1 MTSTTSSQAQAG
13 QAKRT
18 SFGGFPGGGASI
30 FLDRSKA
37 GFRGSTPDSEA
48 LASSDD
54 EQDHHLRLHPVTSNP
69 GPKPVRRL
77 SWLTDMQQVPN
88 RKGSLGGNGPFAPA
102 SPNTTAS
109 PNDQTPWGGN
119 VASSTGSTIG
129 RGHATST
136 SFPWGNPIW
145 NNDPQKGPP
154 QRLTEVLPSPTSMV
168 SPGSTSLYTEEP
180 LHSPPLSQ
188 ENMADSA
195 IPFAIPL
202 QPTLKTYRSQ
212 SYSVGQL
219 DPESSNLPSNSYGG
233 YNAYGRS
240 RNGAPYAGLQHRPSR
255 PSMLGDL
262 SHDPPLLEQLREVED
277 DEESSNGSETDVQLS
292 AQETKIQQ
300 LATENAML
308 RQAAA
313 ERSESAKLRNRAAT
327 SITSKA
333 LRSSAQVYSQHSRD
347 PLAEETEYALYDFED
362 PETPKLYKYE
372 SVNGR
377 RSSEY
382 ATKSSPHYTVAGI
395 PENRTLESVKKG
407 HWQSSLGFGGM
418 GEPPQ
423 SRRHSFADVPTR
435 QNSIGSAGDSQ
446 NGHSAGDIGLRS
458 NGRHGSPGG
467 YSDALA
473 RPSQGDGSEC
483 THFHS
488 PQIMQERYLG
498 LEHLRDR
505 NFAVAYFSR
514 RDPSVRSGEGHGSA
528 VNHHQ
533 EYMQSQYGRSQHLGH
548 LQARPSQLLYIVTFK
563 AQRADVFYV
572 QEGTGLQVKKGDL
585 VIVEAD
591 RGADLGTVA
600 SNNVPFAEAKELK
613 DRYMQE
619 HYNWLMVFSR
629 HGQDGTVAGP
639 NPNGQPN
646 TSNSAIEGMS
656 GSPGQVGPQDLPNSE
671 LKPKMIKRLAQPHE
685 IQTLRD
691 KEGNE
696 AKAKRVC
703 QQKVVEHRLN
713 MEILEAEF
721 QMWVV
726 SEICHGLGLMPF
738 RDWKKL
744 TFYYF
749 ADEYINFNSLVT
761 DLFKIYKTR
770 IWMSAINPASFQ
782 TPAGGLQLPGGIGS
796 SVFSADTDQYS
807 NRHPQRQYPMSTSS
821 GPNQA
826 PLGAFDHAWSASRD
840 NATVGPIAFPQLY
853 AQPFPSHDLDV
864 RSLDQYPIEYRQG
877 LHQVLN
883 IHSPFNSPGYNAP
896 NPHHSSSFTARP
908 QSGNGGIQAS
918 HVFGRDWNQS
928 FQGLSLNP

>member
-1 MTSTTSSQAQAG
+1 MTSTTNPQVQAG

-54 EQDHHLRLHPVTSNP
+54 EQDHHVRLHPVTSNP
-69 GPKPVRRL
+69 GPKSVRRL
-77 SWLTDMQQVPN
+77 SWLTEVQQLPN
-88 RKGSLGGNGPFAPA
+88 RKGSLGGNGPFPPA
-102 SPNTTAS
+102 SPNTAAS

-119 VASSTGSTIG
+119 VGSSTGAAIG

-136 SFPWGNPIW
+136 SFPWGNTIW

-168 SPGSTSLYTEEP
+168 PPGSAGLYTEEP
-180 LHSPPLSQ
+180 LHSPPQSQ
-188 ENMADSA
+188 ENMADAA

-219 DPESSNLPSNSYGG
+219 DPETSNLPPANYNS
-233 YNAYGRS
+233 YNAYGRL

-262 SHDPPLLEQLREVED
+262 SHDPPLLEQLREVDD
-277 DEESSNGSETDVQLS
+277 DEEGSNSSEADIQLS
-292 AQETKIQQ
+292 AQETKIHQ
-300 LATENAML
+300 LAMENAML

-327 SITSKA
+327 GVTSKA
-333 LRSSAQVYSQHSRD
+333 TRSSAQTYSQQAQDSM
-347 PLAEETEYALYDFED
+347 AEETEYALCDFED
-362 PETPKLYKYE
+362 HEVPRLYKYE
-372 SVNGR
+372 GLNGR

-382 ATKSSPHYTVAGI
+382 ATKSSTQYTVAGN

-407 HWQSSLGFGGM
+407 HWQSSLGFGGI

-446 NGHSAGDIGLRS
+446 NGHSAADLGVRPT
-458 NGRHGSPGG
+458 GRQGSPGA
-467 YSDALA
+467 YSDGLA
-473 RPSQGDGSEC
+473 RPSQGDSSEY
-483 THFHS
+483 TRFHS
-488 PQIMQERYLG
+488 PQAMQERSLE

-514 RDPSVRSGEGHGSA
+514 RDLSMRSGEGHGSSA
-528 VNHHQ
+528 NPHQ
-533 EYMQSQYGRSQHLGH
+533 EYTQSQYGRSQHLGH
-548 LQARPSQLLYIVTFK
+548 LQARSSQVLYIVTFK

-591 RGADLGTVA
+591 RGADLGTIA
-600 SNNVPFAEAKELK
+600 SSDVLFTEAKELK

-629 HGQDGTVAGP
+629 HGQNGTVAGP
-639 NPNGQPN
+639 NPNGQSN
-646 TSNSAIEGMS
+646 ASNSAVGGLS
-656 GSPGQVGPQDLPNSE
+656 GSPGQVGPQDLPSSE

-703 QQKVVEHRLN
+703 QQKVIEHRLN

-721 QMWVV
+721 QM
-726 SEICHGLGLMPF
+726 
-738 RDWKKL
+738 
-744 TFYYF
+744 
-749 ADEYINFNSLVT
+749 
-761 DLFKIYKTR
+761 
-770 IWMSAINPASFQ
+770 
-782 TPAGGLQLPGGIGS
+782 
-796 SVFSADTDQYS
+796 
-807 NRHPQRQYPMSTSS
+807 
-821 GPNQA
+821 
-826 PLGAFDHAWSASRD
+826 
-840 NATVGPIAFPQLY
+840 
-853 AQPFPSHDLDV
+853 
-864 RSLDQYPIEYRQG
+864 
-877 LHQVLN
+877 
-883 IHSPFNSPGYNAP
+883 
-896 NPHHSSSFTARP
+896 
-908 QSGNGGIQAS
+908 
-918 HVFGRDWNQS
+918 
-928 FQGLSLNP
+928 

>member
-1 MTSTTSSQAQAG
+1 MTSTASSQAQAG

-77 SWLTDMQQVPN
+77 SWLTEVQQVPN
-88 RKGSLGGNGPFAPA
+88 RKGSLGGNGPFPPA

-109 PNDQTPWGGN
+109 PSDQSPWGGN
-119 VASSTGSTIG
+119 VGSGTGSTIG

-136 SFPWGNPIW
+136 SFPWGNTIW

-168 SPGSTSLYTEEP
+168 PPGSAGIYTEEP
-180 LHSPPLSQ
+180 LQSPPLSQ

-219 DPESSNLPSNSYGG
+219 DPESSNLPPNNYSS
-233 YNAYGRS
+233 YNAYGRP

-262 SHDPPLLEQLREVED
+262 SHDPPLLEQLREVDD
-277 DEESSNGSETDVQLS
+277 DEEGSNGSETDVQLS

-300 LATENAML
+300 LAMENAML

-313 ERSESAKLRNRAAT
+313 ERSESAKVRNRAAA
-327 SITSKA
+327 SIASKA
-333 LRSSAQVYSQHSRD
+333 PRSSAQLYSQLAHD
-347 PLAEETEYALYDFED
+347 PMAEETEYALCDFED
-362 PETPKLYKYE
+362 PELPKLYKYE
-372 SVNGR
+372 GLNGR

-382 ATKSSPHYTVAGI
+382 ATKSGTQYTVAGN

-407 HWQSSLGFGGM
+407 HWQSSLGFGGI
-418 GEPPQ
+418 GEPSQ

-446 NGHSAGDIGLRS
+446 NGHSVADIGLRP
-458 NGRHGSPGG
+458 NGKHGSPGG
-467 YSDALA
+467 FSDGLA
-473 RPSQGDGSEC
+473 RPSQGDSSKY

-488 PQIMQERYLG
+488 PQAMQERSLE
-498 LEHLRDR
+498 LEHLRNR

-514 RDPSVRSGEGHGSA
+514 RDPSLRIGESTGSPA
-528 VNHHQ
+528 NPHQ
-533 EYMQSQYGRSQHLGH
+533 EYTQSQYGRSQHLGH
-548 LQARPSQLLYIVTFK
+548 LQARPTQLLYIVTFK

-591 RGADLGTVA
+591 RGADLGTIA
-600 SNNVPFAEAKELK
+600 SSNVLFAEAKELK

-629 HGQDGTVAGP
+629 HGQNGTVAGP

-646 TSNSAIEGMS
+646 PSNSTVGGLSA
-656 GSPGQVGPQDLPNSE
+656 SPGQVGLQDLPSSE

-703 QQKVVEHRLN
+703 QQKVIEHRLN

-721 QMWVV
+721 QM
-726 SEICHGLGLMPF
+726 
-738 RDWKKL
+738 
-744 TFYYF
+744 
-749 ADEYINFNSLVT
+749 
-761 DLFKIYKTR
+761 
-770 IWMSAINPASFQ
+770 
-782 TPAGGLQLPGGIGS
+782 
-796 SVFSADTDQYS
+796 
-807 NRHPQRQYPMSTSS
+807 
-821 GPNQA
+821 
-826 PLGAFDHAWSASRD
+826 
-840 NATVGPIAFPQLY
+840 
-853 AQPFPSHDLDV
+853 
-864 RSLDQYPIEYRQG
+864 
-877 LHQVLN
+877 
-883 IHSPFNSPGYNAP
+883 
-896 NPHHSSSFTARP
+896 
-908 QSGNGGIQAS
+908 
-918 HVFGRDWNQS
+918 
-928 FQGLSLNP
+928 

>member
-1 MTSTTSSQAQAG
+1 MTSSTSSQAQPG
-13 QAKRT
+13 QVKRT

-77 SWLTDMQQVPN
+77 SWLSEVQQVPN
-88 RKGSLGGNGPFAPA
+88 RKASLGGNGTFAPA
-102 SPNTTAS
+102 SPNTTTS
-109 PNDQTPWGGN
+109 PNDQTPWGGST
-119 VASSTGSTIG
+119 ASNTGSTIG
-129 RGHATST
+129 RGHAAST
-136 SFPWGNPIW
+136 SFPWGNTIW

-168 SPGSTSLYTEEP
+168 PPGASSLYIEEP

-188 ENMADSA
+188 ENVADSA

-219 DPESSNLPSNSYGG
+219 DPESTSLPPNNYAG
-233 YNAYGRS
+233 YSAYGRS

-262 SHDPPLLEQLREVED
+262 SHDPPLLEQLREVDD
-277 DEESSNGSETDVQLS
+277 DEESFNGSETGLQLS
-292 AQETKIQQ
+292 AQETKIQE
-300 LATENAML
+300 LALENARL

-313 ERSESAKLRNRAAT
+313 EQSESAKIRSRVAT
-327 SITSKA
+327 SVTGNAPHI
-333 LRSSAQVYSQHSRD
+333 SAQAYGQRSRD
-347 PLAEETEYALYDFED
+347 HTAEDIDYALYDFED
-362 PETPKLYKYE
+362 ADLPKSYKYE
-372 SVNGR
+372 SLNGR

-382 ATKSSPHYTVAGI
+382 ATKPNAQYTVSGI

-407 HWQSSLGFGGM
+407 HWQSSLGFGGI

-423 SRRHSFADVPTR
+423 SRRHSFADIPTR
-435 QNSIGSAGDSQ
+435 QNSIGSTGDSQ
-446 NGHSAGDIGLRS
+446 NDHSAGDVASRS
-458 NGRHGSPGG
+458 NGKHRSPGG
-467 YSDALA
+467 YGDGSA
-473 RPSQGDGSEC
+473 RPSQGDGSEY

-488 PQIMQERYLG
+488 PQIMQDPILE

-505 NFAVAYFSR
+505 NFAVTYFSR
-514 RDPSVRSGEGHGSA
+514 RDPLLRSGDGHASS

-533 EYMQSQYGRSQHLGH
+533 EYMQYGRSQHLGPQ
-548 LQARPSQLLYIVTFK
+548 QARPSQQLYIVTFK

-572 QEGTGLQVKKGDL
+572 QEGTGLQVKKGEL

-600 SNNVPFAEAKELK
+600 SDSVPFIEAKELR

-629 HGQDGTVAGP
+629 HGQNGTVAGP
-639 NPNGQPN
+639 NPNGQQNPSHS
-646 TSNSAIEGMS
+646 TSGGAN
-656 GSPGQVGPQDLPNSE
+656 GSPGQVGPQDLPNSD

-721 QMWVV
+721 QM
-726 SEICHGLGLMPF
+726 
-738 RDWKKL
+738 
-744 TFYYF
+744 
-749 ADEYINFNSLVT
+749 
-761 DLFKIYKTR
+761 
-770 IWMSAINPASFQ
+770 
-782 TPAGGLQLPGGIGS
+782 
-796 SVFSADTDQYS
+796 
-807 NRHPQRQYPMSTSS
+807 
-821 GPNQA
+821 
-826 PLGAFDHAWSASRD
+826 
-840 NATVGPIAFPQLY
+840 
-853 AQPFPSHDLDV
+853 
-864 RSLDQYPIEYRQG
+864 
-877 LHQVLN
+877 
-883 IHSPFNSPGYNAP
+883 
-896 NPHHSSSFTARP
+896 
-908 QSGNGGIQAS
+908 
-918 HVFGRDWNQS
+918 
-928 FQGLSLNP
+928 